1 MVIIMYA
8 FRLPTTEAS
17 LEAPNNTKE
26 PSPKVLMK
34 VANKPPNEMFLFLY
48 NDATT
53 IVAPHP
59 GIAPKKDPM
68 IGCVHLGPI

>member
-1 MVIIMYA
+1 MVIVAYA
-8 FRLPTTEAS
+8 FKLPATSAS
-17 LEAPNNTKE
+17 LEAPNKTND

-34 VANKPPNEMFLFLY
+34 VANKPPKEIFLFLY

-53 IVAPHP
+53 IVAPQP
-59 GIAPKKDPM
+59 GIDPKKEPI